1 VPPAGNT
8 FGELLVVEISKRGK
22 LISGDPFFVAG
33 SPVVLEKKGSNEA
46 RPGDLAVVRTSRGRA
61 HLVKV
66 LGDASSVDAVIE
78 GLLVEKGELGAKEK
92 IEPVHPPRSG
102 RIDLREL
109 TTFTI
114 DPDTAKD
121 FDDALSLQREGDGI
135 RVWVHIADV
144 SAYVRAGTL
153 LDRGASSRANSVY
166 VPGRVAPMLP
176 HELADNLCSLRPNE
190 DRLCVTV
197 EVPFDG
203 NLKIGEPKFYRSI
216 IHSNARLSYGQAERI
231 VEGKEKAPSP
241 EVAEGLA
248 LCDRLTAELRTR
260 RFARGAL
267 RITSKEV
274 TFSFDGKGG
283 VEDAWNQGEPDA
295 HRLVEELMIL
305 ANEQVA
311 ALLAGRRREGMFRI
325 HEQPDPQSI
334 ALLLGKLAELE
345 VPTPPAP
352 KLEEIGPTTA
362 AQLAAAIADKVTE
375 YVEQTG
381 RGTFSF
387 PPLILRSLKQA
398 RYAPENLGH
407 SGLASVAYCHFT
419 SPIRRYADLV
429 QHRALLNELGLED
442 EPLTDNDDL
451 PELAEHLSVRE
462 RASMKVE
469 YLADDICLCWLL
481 EKRLFVEG
489 WEATF
494 EGEITGLIPAG
505 LFVKFGDVFEGFLP
519 SRTITDD
526 RYEQTPLGTALV
538 GKRSGHRFRIGDHI
552 HVSVSGIRRAEGKVE
567 LALAPGP
574 KKPGDRAAEVK
585 VRGARGGRGG
595 AQAELPR
602 PGGGGGNRAARRRQR

>member
-1 VPPAGNT
+1 MPPAGNG

-46 RPGDLAVVRTSRGRA
+46 RPGDLAVVRTRRGRA

-153 LDRGASSRANSVY
+153 LDRGASGRANSVY

-260 RFARGAL
+260 RAASREVFA
-267 RITSKEV
+267 
-274 TFSFDGKGG
+274 
-283 VEDAWNQGEPDA
+283 
-295 HRLVEELMIL
+295 
-305 ANEQVA
+305 
-311 ALLAGRRREGMFRI
+311 
-325 HEQPDPQSI
+325 
-334 ALLLGKLAELE
+334 
-345 VPTPPAP
+345 
-352 KLEEIGPTTA
+352 
-362 AQLAAAIADKVTE
+362 
-375 YVEQTG
+375 
-381 RGTFSF
+381 
-387 PPLILRSLKQA
+387 
-398 RYAPENLGH
+398 
-407 SGLASVAYCHFT
+407 
-419 SPIRRYADLV
+419 
-429 QHRALLNELGLED
+429 
-442 EPLTDNDDL
+442 
-451 PELAEHLSVRE
+451 
-462 RASMKVE
+462 
-469 YLADDICLCWLL
+469 
-481 EKRLFVEG
+481 
-489 WEATF
+489 
-494 EGEITGLIPAG
+494 
-505 LFVKFGDVFEGFLP
+505 
-519 SRTITDD
+519 
-526 RYEQTPLGTALV
+526 
-538 GKRSGHRFRIGDHI
+538 
-552 HVSVSGIRRAEGKVE
+552 
-567 LALAPGP
+567 
-574 KKPGDRAAEVK
+574 
-585 VRGARGGRGG
+585 
-595 AQAELPR
+595 
-602 PGGGGGNRAARRRQR
+602 